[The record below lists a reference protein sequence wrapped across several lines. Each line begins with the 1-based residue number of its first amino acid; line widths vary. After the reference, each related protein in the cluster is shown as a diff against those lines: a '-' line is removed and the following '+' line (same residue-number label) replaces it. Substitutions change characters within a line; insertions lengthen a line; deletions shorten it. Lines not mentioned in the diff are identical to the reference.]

1 MVDQSLFLE
10 LRQQTETIHHRT
22 LNHKTVLGIGAGTLP
37 DETFRYYIEQ
47 DYQFLRRYVQVL
59 ALATA
64 ASRDLLATARL
75 AELLHNT
82 LAVEIDALRTLYGS
96 FGGVVST
103 LDDVPRSPTCA
114 AYTNHL
120 LSIAAEHDLLLTL
133 AAILP
138 CQWGYREIG
147 RSLKHLGL
155 PDDERYAAWIE
166 EYAGEEYG
174 TIVEWVIDYF
184 DRLALDAGTSVRAR
198 AAEAF
203 ALSAEYEYRFWEMA
217 WNREVW

>member
-10 LRQQTETIHHRT
+10 LRRQTETIHHRT

-37 DETFRYYIEQ
+37 EETFRYYIEQ

-64 ASRDLLATARL
+64 ASDDLPATARL

-82 LAVEIDALRTLYGS
+82 LAIEIDALRTLYER
-96 FGGVVST
+96 FGGVVSA

-120 LSIAAEHDLLLTL
+120 LAVAAERELLLTL

-147 RSLKHLGL
+147 RSLEQFGL
-155 PDDERYAAWIE
+155 PDDERFAAWIK
-166 EYAGEEYG
+166 EYASDEYN
-174 TIVEWVIDYF
+174 TIVEWVIDHF
-184 DRLALDAGTSVRAR
+184 DRLALDAGTAVKAR
-198 AAEAF
+198 AAEVF
-203 ALSAEYEYRFWEMA
+203 ALSAEYEHRFWEMA
-217 WNREVW
+217 WNRESW

>member
-10 LRQQTETIHHRT
+10 LRQQTETVHLRT
-22 LNHKTVLGIGAGTLP
+22 LNYKTVLGIGAGTLP
-37 DETFRYYIEQ
+37 EETFRYYIEQ

-59 ALATA
+59 ALATV
-64 ASRDLLATARL
+64 ASNDLLATARL

-82 LAVEIDALRTLYGS
+82 LAVEIDALRTLYGR
-96 FGGVVST
+96 FGGVVAA
-103 LDDVPRSPTCA
+103 LDDIPRSPTCA

-120 LSIAAEHDLLLTL
+120 LAVAAERDLLLTL

-147 RSLKHLGL
+147 RSLKRLRL
-155 PDDERYAAWIE
+155 PSDERYAAWID
-166 EYAGEEYG
+166 EYAGDEYG
-174 TIVEWVIDYF
+174 KIVDWVIDHF
-184 DRLALDAGTSVRAR
+184 DHLALDAGVSVKER
-198 AAEAF
+198 AAEVF

>member
-37 DETFRYYIEQ
+37 EETFRYYIEQ

-64 ASRDLLATARL
+64 ASNGLLAMARL
-75 AELLHNT
+75 ADLLHNT
-82 LAVEIDALRTLYGS
+82 LDVEIDALRTLYER
-96 FGGVVST
+96 FGGVVAS

-120 LSIAAEHDLLLTL
+120 LAVAAERNLLLTL

-138 CQWGYREIG
+138 CQWGYLEIG
-147 RSLKHLGL
+147 RSLEQLGL
-155 PDDERYAAWIE
+155 PADERYAAWIE
-166 EYAGEEYG
+166 EYAGDEYG
-174 TIVEWVIDYF
+174 VIVEWVIDHF
-184 DRLALDAGTSVRAR
+184 DHLALDAGASVKAR
-198 AAEAF
+198 AAEVF
-203 ALSAEYEYRFWEMA
+203 VLSAKYEHRFWEMA
-217 WNREVW
+217 WNREQG